1 MATVHLPPDFKEF
14 LQLLNSRQVEYLLIG
29 GYAVGYYGYPRA
41 TADMDIWI
49 ATQPENATKV
59 VNVLQEF
66 GFGVEELTPDLFL
79 EEEQIIRMGVP
90 PMRIEILTTISGVSF
105 EECYAARQVDILDGV
120 EVNLISLD
128 HLKVNK
134 KASGRYK
141 DLNDLE
147 NLA

>member
-1 MATVHLPPDFKEF
+1 
-14 LQLLNSRQVEYLLIG
+14 LLNSHQVEYLLIG

-49 ATQPENATKV
+49 ATEPENAAKV
-59 VNVLQEF
+59 VEVLQEF
-66 GFGVEELTPDLFL
+66 GFGVEDLTPDLFL
-79 EEEQIIRMGVP
+79 KAEQIIRMGVP
-90 PMRIEILTTISGVSF
+90 PVRVELLTTISGVSF
-105 EECYAARQVDILDGV
+105 EECYAARQIDILDGV
-120 EVNLISLD
+120 EVALISLE
-128 HLKVNK
+128 HLKINK